1 MSDFKLHDEV
11 YWVSQANGCT
21 KRKIG
26 VIVDVIPAGI
36 SVHKSKFRDYLD
48 ASALPR
54 DHESYV
60 VCVAS
65 RPGSRAKPKY
75 YWPRVSALRVHKDS

>member
-1 MSDFKLHDEV
+1 MSDFKLQDEV
-11 YWVSQANGCT
+11 YWVSQANGFT

-26 VIVDVIPAGI
+26 VIVDVIPPGI
-36 SVHKSKFRDYLD
+36 SVRKSKFSNDLD
-48 ASALPR
+48 AVSQPR

-60 VCVAS
+60 VCLAA

-75 YWPRVSALRVHKDS
+75 YWPRVSALRIHKDS